1 MQSAKTRGTV
11 ELIVMLAGGII
22 VLGAI
27 LLGPDPAASVE
38 TRSGVPAVSEGP
50 PTFMGA
56 LGELGRSRGIDLP
69 Q

>member
-1 MQSAKTRGTV
+1 MQSAKTRGRL
-11 ELIVMLAGGII
+11 EFIVLVMSGAI

-38 TRSGVPAVSEGP
+38 TRSGTPRMAEASP
-50 PTFMGA
+50 PFMGA